1 MKKTV
6 LITFIILALT
16 MLLPTQARAADTY
29 TVHLMSNNKGI
40 VEVDNTHPSCGDGVN
55 IYIVPMDGMKVG
67 NIYIF
72 DTLGNGIPFKVQGEI
87 ASYIQPK
94 SDVIVQVNFSCD
106 GKTSNC
112 PSKSLIDV
120 NADANYHTAVDK
132 MIEYGIMKGYSETE
146 FKPDKTLTRAEFVQ
160 ILYNMAKAQP
170 TEYKTNYKDVS
181 EADWY
186 SNAVAWSTELGLT
199 VGYGNGYFGPND
211 NLTVEQTLIMLFR
224 YADAYGIT
232 NNSIDTYLSEL
243 KTLNEAN
250 ADFNNINIKVEITR
264 AQIAQVID
272 GFLSLV

>member
-16 MLLPTQARAADTY
+16 MLLPTQARAADAY

-87 ASYIQPK
+87 ASYIQTK
-94 SDVIVQVNFSCD
+94 SDVVVQVNFSCD
-106 GKTSNC
+106 GKTLNC

-132 MIEYGIMKGYSETE
+132 MFEYGIMKGCSETE
-146 FKPDKTLTRAEFVQ
+146 FKPDKVLTRAEFVQ